1 MLHARWVQA
10 KIKFKFSA
18 SNKFYLEMMN
28 TCCPG
33 EAKILDFI
41 LLLLPLLS
49 TAPSRRIFRVWEI
62 NCTLMSFRLIG
73 NTQHTLFFRSK
84 TNTKLAD
91 EFLMKCP
98 CLHRS
103 ALISSDVCWDE
114 KLFYCFTSSLKN
126 FSSQNKFSTF
136 SLSLSMAMNEWMNDD
151 KVIAHHFKRQD
162 AILCEMRAEEN

>member
-1 MLHARWVQA
+1 MLPWRGKNSRFYFIA
-10 KIKFKFSA
+10 SA
-18 SNKFYLEMMN
+18 TPFNSSLEKN
-28 TCCPG
+28 
-33 EAKILDFI
+33 
-41 LLLLPLLS
+41 LS
-49 TAPSRRIFRVWEI
+49 CMRDKLHFDVV
-62 NCTLMSFRLIG
+62 SF
-73 NTQHTLFFRSK
+73 NWQHTAYTFFFRSK

-136 SLSLSMAMNEWMNDD
+136 SLSPWQWMNEWMMIKLSLIILND
-151 KVIAHHFKRQD
+151 KMQFYAKWEQRKISLAK
-162 AILCEMRAEEN
+162 EEKSLNDVKIK